1 MQARKHKVIPAKA
14 GIKLDPR
21 FREDDKDFLLE
32 IGCEELPADYLPAA
46 LDWGAPA
53 SMGLSAAANVVFSKN
68 RIVSK
73 RIESFGTPRRLVLK
87 VSGIEPTVFEE
98 IDGPPVAIAFDAQ
111 GKPTEAAKGFAKKQG
126 VSISQLK
133 KKETSR
139 GERLVLTRS
148 IPVTKVLE
156 TAIPQIIQMV
166 KFPKTMRWDD
176 SGLRFARPIRWLLS
190 LYGSQV
196 VPCALGRLKSVRFT
210 YGPRCF
216 GNKAIAVKDAS
227 AYFAIL
233 RKLKVD
239 LEEGWP
245 FIPQKGGM
253 GRADPE
259 WGEQPSKRTGLH
271 KLLEKKARSI
281 GGELGD
287 QKTEEFNW
295 LLNTV
300 TFLAEDPVVEVGSFR
315 KEYLDLPP
323 EVLATAMAKHLKL
336 FSVYAPDGKK
346 LLPQFLA
353 ILEGAPKNPA
363 LVMANVDRIIEA
375 RFSDARFF
383 YQEDTKISLAA
394 KVSSLEK
401 VVFHEKLG
409 SVADRIPRLE
419 RLSRAIAQQM
429 EFSDSLIREIPR
441 LVQLCKADLVTQ
453 MVREF
458 PSLQGVIGAHY
469 ARHDGESE
477 GVVEG
482 IAQQYQPRTVADTVP
497 HSRLGAIISLADR
510 VDTLVGYFGAGMKP
524 SGSLDPYGLRRLA
537 LGLVRIL
544 IEPPP
549 GLSFVGLSIDRL
561 FDEGIQSWGS
571 KLKVV
576 ATQTLK
582 EELRAFVRER
592 LEWIA
597 FVFEKFDQSH
607 IEAVLAANDDDVAGA
622 WERLKVLRQLWTDQK
637 KKSLLIKA
645 AKVAERTG
653 RIVKAAK
660 DQNGLGVVNPEVF
673 KEPLEKQLWVRWNEL
688 YPTLADQIRRRDYQE
703 AVFTYSTLYSQ
714 VHEFFEAV
722 FVMDENPE
730 IRRNRLAL
738 MHQIHQSLAGSFA
751 DLSKLPLGGIE
762 P

>member
-1 MQARKHKVIPAKA
+1 MKMAKSSSK
-14 GIKLDPR
+14 KLVR
-21 FREDDKDFLLE
+21 DFILE
-32 IGCEELPADYLPAA
+32 IGCEELPADYCPAA

-53 SMGLSAAANVVFSKN
+53 SRGLSSAAAMVLSKN
-68 RIVSK
+68 KIVWK
-73 RIESFGTPRRLVLK
+73 RLESFGTPRRLVLK
-87 VSGIEPTVFEE
+87 VSRIEHTVFEE
-98 IDGPPVAIAFDAQ
+98 IEGPPVAIAFDAQ
-111 GKPTEAAKGFAKKQG
+111 GRPTEAAKGFAKKQG

-139 GERLVLTRS
+139 GERLVLERS

-156 TAIPQIIQMV
+156 TAIPQMIQMI

-196 VPCALGRLKSVRFT
+196 VPCALGRLKSARFT
-210 YGPRCF
+210 YGPRRF

-239 LEEGWP
+239 LEEG
-245 FIPQKGGM
+245 
-253 GRADPE
+253 
-259 WGEQPSKRTGLH
+259 QPSKRTGLH
-271 KLLEKKARSI
+271 KLLEKKARAV
-281 GGELGD
+281 GGRLGD
-287 QKTEEFNW
+287 EKTEEFNG
-295 LLNTV
+295 LLDTV

-315 KEYLDLPP
+315 KEYLDLPS

-336 FSVYAPDGKK
+336 FSIYAPDGKK
-346 LLPQFLA
+346 LLPRFLA
-353 ILEGAPKNPA
+353 VLEGSPKNAA

-383 YQEDTKISLAA
+383 YQEDTKTSLSA

-401 VVFHEKLG
+401 VVFHDKLG

-477 GVVEG
+477 GVAEG
-482 IAQQYQPRTVADTVP
+482 IAQQYQPRTVADPVP

-510 VDTLVGYFGAGMKP
+510 IDTLVGYFGAGMKP

-544 IEPPP
+544 IEPPRKLSP
-549 GLSFVGLSIDRL
+549 TFSFVGLSIDRL

-576 ATQTLK
+576 TTQTLK

-607 IEAVLAANDDDVAGA
+607 IEAVLTANDDDVAGA
-622 WERLKVLRQLWTDQK
+622 WERLKVLRQLWTDEK
-637 KKSLLIKA
+637 KKDSLIRA

-660 DQNGLGVVNPEVF
+660 DQDGLGTVNPEVF
-673 KEPLEKQLWVRWNEL
+673 KEPLEKQLWVRWNEVA
-688 YPTLADQIRRRDYQE
+688 PTLEAQIKQRQYQE
-703 AVFTYSTLYSQ
+703 AVVTYSTLYSQ
-714 VHEFFEAV
+714 VHEFFETV